1 MFRRNVLVICTAA
14 ALFAAATLLAVT
26 ATPQAAFAGSAMHK
40 VVFHVDDN
48 DPKRMHMALNNIK
61 NTKAYYKKAGQDVEI
76 ELVAYG
82 PGLHML
88 RADTS
93 PVKDRI
99 ATMALEIEGLQF
111 SACGNTHA
119 RMSKKAGKD
128 VVLLDEA
135 QKVPSGV
142 VRLIQLQ
149 EQGYAYIR
157 P

>member
-1 MFRRNVLVICTAA
+1 MKNRHYLSA
-14 ALFAAATLLAVT
+14 ALLALFLSCSLLLSGLVSSGEGAT
-26 ATPQAAFAGSAMHK
+26 HK
-40 VVFHVDDN
+40 VAIHVDEN
-48 DPKRMHMALNNIK
+48 DPARMNMALNNVANVRK
-61 NTKAYYKKAGQDVEI
+61 YYDSVGESVEI

-99 ATMALEIEGLQF
+99 AVMSLEIDNLTF
-111 SACGNTHA
+111 SACGNTHSA
-119 RMSKKAGKD
+119 MSKKAGKD

-135 QKVPSGV
+135 NMVPSGV
-142 VRLIQLQ
+142 VQLVTLQ
-149 EQGYAYIR
+149 EQGYSYIR

>member
-1 MFRRNVLVICTAA
+1 MSKSIGKRSFLVLSG
-14 ALFAAATLLAVT
+14 LFLSLAFLAVSG
-26 ATPQAAFAGSAMHK
+26 PVPVEAGEMRK
-40 VVFHVDDN
+40 VAIHVDDN
-48 DPKRMHMALNNIK
+48 DPKRMNMALNNIQNLK
-61 NTKAYYKKAGQDVEI
+61 KYYDKKGQKVQI

-128 VVLLDEA
+128 VGLLSEA
-135 QKVPSGV
+135 IKVPSGI
-142 VRLIQLQ
+142 VRLVELQ
-149 EQGYAYIR
+149 EEGYAYIR